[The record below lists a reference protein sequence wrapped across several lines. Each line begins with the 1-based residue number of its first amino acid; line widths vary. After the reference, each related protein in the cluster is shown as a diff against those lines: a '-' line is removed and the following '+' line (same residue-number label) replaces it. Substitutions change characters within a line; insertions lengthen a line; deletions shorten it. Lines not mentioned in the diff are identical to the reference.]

1 MFLISKFHLIG
12 IEDNFSFIIVDTN
25 SEDFFSNKNQME
37 IEEELS
43 NIEMNPLWNSKQKEE
58 ISYDFGSHYLELVN
72 RM

>member
-1 MFLISKFHLIG
+1 
-12 IEDNFSFIIVDTN
+12 
-25 SEDFFSNKNQME
+25 ME